1 MSVNLSSAGRTSDRL
16 GPRRQRNRRRA
27 YVALGVILVLLTVG
41 IIYEL
46 NQPALRVSDIIVYG
60 ADQSFAGI
68 ALKAM
73 QGRYLGLIPR
83 DSIFFFPASSIRA
96 DIISLH
102 PDIAAVSLF
111 RNGFTGLTIKVNDRV
126 PIARWC
132 GSTSSPQAASSTR
145 SNLVNCYV
153 FDANGFIF
161 AALATSTQ
169 TVNSFALYAP
179 LEGGTL
185 EPLRATIAHAEKL
198 PPAFDFARKLGTRG
212 SPVARVVFRKDEV
225 DDHLVSGTRV
235 TYVLGNEEN
244 AYTALSSA
252 GEGFNLTDGSVD
264 YIDLRFDGKVYVKKK
279 SGRQ

>member
-1 MSVNLSSAGRTSDRL
+1 MSVNLSSAGRTSARL

-27 YVALGVILVLLTVG
+27 YVALGVILVLLTAG

-46 NQPALRVSDIIVYG
+46 NQPAVRVSSIIVYG
-60 ADQSFAGI
+60 ADQSFADV

-132 GSTSSPQAASSTR
+132 GLAPSEG
-145 SNLVNCYV
+145 VDEYCYI
-153 FDANGFIF
+153 FDASGFIF

-179 LEGGTL
+179 LVGETL
-185 EPLRATIAHAEKL
+185 EAFRATIAGAEKL
-198 PPAFDFARKLGTRG
+198 PAVFDLARKLGTHG

-244 AYTALSSA
+244 AYTALLSA
-252 GEGFNLTDGSVD
+252 GGGFNLKDGSVD
-264 YIDLRFDGKVYVKKK
+264 YIDLRFDGKVYVKK
-279 SGRQ
+279 RVAP